1 MNDWFFSFMA
11 IFGVVTLIGVIA
23 FIGFLWYKL
32 HSSPGPGIVLG
43 AYEIIGRYAGQKI
56 HTRLKGMV
64 VDATGFFCS
73 SELTQAFKD
82 MLCEDMGR
90 MLKGIKEPEPEP
102 EPKTD
107 AENAEKKTEA
117 ATTPKMDKQKP
128 IQSTE
133 RAMLEKLTKQ
143 VQAYPLDQVCRVALI
158 RDGIFG
164 EKHLIVSFGDPK
176 RSLSDYASNEEE
188 SHFNLA
194 FGPVNKGL
202 IVGSMQT
209 IAEPWEF
216 PNERFNLGTVTAHV
230 FVP

>member
-11 IFGVVTLIGVIA
+11 VFGVVTLIGVIA

-102 EPKTD
+102 EPKT
-107 AENAEKKTEA
+107 
-117 ATTPKMDKQKP
+117 
-128 IQSTE
+128 
-133 RAMLEKLTKQ
+133 
-143 VQAYPLDQVCRVALI
+143 
-158 RDGIFG
+158 
-164 EKHLIVSFGDPK
+164 
-176 RSLSDYASNEEE
+176 EEE
-188 SHFNLA
+188 ML
-194 FGPVNKGL
+194 KTL
-202 IVGSMQT
+202 K
-209 IAEPWEF
+209 
-216 PNERFNLGTVTAHV
+216 RKLKLL
-230 FVP
+230 